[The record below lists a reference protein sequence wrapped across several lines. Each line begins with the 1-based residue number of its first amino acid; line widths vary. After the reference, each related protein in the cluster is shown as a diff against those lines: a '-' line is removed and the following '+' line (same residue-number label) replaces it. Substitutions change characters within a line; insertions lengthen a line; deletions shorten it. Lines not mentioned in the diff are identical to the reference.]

1 MTTTAPPPLKFL
13 GWMIPLIQAG
23 TKTQTR
29 RLIEPQP
36 DPLIDADRALRLTGA
51 FWQDRELHCCPYSAG
66 DVVEILDADTPEAP
80 PVCRVRIADVRA
92 QQVQEITEEDAR
104 AEGILDGGCL
114 NCGNPEPCLC
124 SEPQSDA
131 RDAFAWL
138 WQSIYGPDAWHL
150 NRWAWVLTIEQEPV
164 ASGDAPEAV
173 AALDRSCAT
182 TDEDRRLPD
191 A

>member
-13 GWMIPLIQAG
+13 GWMIPLIENG

-29 RLIEPQP
+29 RLVEPQP
-36 DPLIDADRALRLTGA
+36 DPLVGADRALSGSHA
-51 FWQDRELHCCPYSAG
+51 FHQNGEMHWAPWSAG
-66 DVVEILDADTPEAP
+66 DVVDVINTDTPEAP
-80 PVCRVRIADVRA
+80 PACRVRVTAVRP

-124 SEPQSDA
+124 YEPQPDA

-138 WQSIYGPDAWHL
+138 WQSIYGSDAWHL
-150 NRWAWVLTIEQEPV
+150 NHWAWALTFEVLP
-164 ASGDAPEAV
+164 
-173 AALDRSCAT
+173 
-182 TDEDRRLPD
+182 
-191 A
+191 